1 MAEGIGLIH
10 HITFK
15 DKKHTPS
22 MYFEGVFD
30 GSFGLDVEPYKFET
44 CRERFGRQWD
54 ENTKGFYLTHP
65 VNEGYSVATFLKKTE
80 IILKQTEFSEYALTN
95 RDNILWIEPS
105 KFWMSCRMKR
115 SLLTIL
121 VRAGILYDP
130 KKDNYEEALFSER
143 WAKPTKRAVMRF
155 LYGFTKY
162 IGPTIEGQNIET
174 RGWKYVFDETTHNDQ
189 FAKDCL
195 VWPGDDAYK
204 PQGPVSG
211 IWI

>member
-1 MAEGIGLIH
+1 
-10 HITFK
+10 
-15 DKKHTPS
+15 
-22 MYFEGVFD
+22 MYFEVYD
-30 GSFGLDVEPYKFET
+30 GSFGIDEEPYRFET

-65 VNEGYSVATFLKKTE
+65 VNKGYSVATFLKKTE
-80 IILKQTEFSEYALTN
+80 IILKLTEFSEYALTN

-105 KFWMSCRMKR
+105 KFWMSCRMRR

-121 VRAGILYDP
+121 VRAGMVYEP
-130 KKDNYEEALFSER
+130 KEDNYEEALFTER

-162 IGPTIEGQNIET
+162 IGPTIENQNIET
-174 RGWKYVFDETTHNDQ
+174 RGWKYVFDNHDEQ
-189 FAKDCL
+189 FVKDCL
-195 VWPGDDAYK
+195 VWPKDGAYK
-204 PQGPVSG
+204 PQSSISG